1 MTTAVQVQYRRGTSS
16 QVAAFTGAQGE
27 MVVDTTNNRVVVQD
41 GSTEGGWPAA
51 KLSEVITNMRTA
63 VSDAN
68 YTAQTTDRLIAYTA
82 ITAARTVTLPA
93 AASFPT
99 GTRLLVVDESGS
111 CSATDTI
118 TISRAGSDTISGATS
133 AVLNM
138 AYGYVAMESN
148 GSNAWTIVDSSSE
161 ALASVA
167 ITGGTINGTTVGA
180 TTAAAG
186 AFTTLSASSTVS
198 GSGFSTYLASPPAI
212 GGTAAAAVTA
222 TSLTATGAVS
232 LSPENNNV
240 TLSPTGSGEVIIN
253 PAIAGTIN
261 NMAIGGTTRA
271 SAVVTA
277 LGVGESAPGAGIV
290 NVSGSYQV
298 AGSQISAANLSDGT
312 TGTGAIVKA
321 NAPAFTGNP
330 TGITALGI
338 NESTPGTGIV
348 NISGTYQVGG
358 SQISTAN
365 LSDGTTGTGA
375 IVKANAPSF
384 TGNPTGITALGVNES
399 TPGTGIVNVSGSY
412 QVGGSQIA
420 VGNLAS
426 INNNTIV
433 GNNSGGSAAPS
444 ALTAANVQAMV
455 SQGLIAISVGSVNL
469 NSTGDTAIT
478 INLPTGITNYKV
490 LEMLVWNAS
499 TSLTTAKMGLYT
511 AASQGGTNVIAQT
524 ALSAVTNT
532 SANSTSSSTS
542 IAGSGVATIWLTA
555 TTLYLNVGT
564 AQGATA
570 TANFTLL
577 ILPLM

>member
-1 MTTAVQVQYRRGTSS
+1 MTTAVQVQYRRGTSP
-16 QVAAFTGAQGE
+16 QVAAFSGAQGE

-138 AYGYVAMESN
+138 AYGYMAMESN
-148 GSNAWTIVDSSSE
+148 GSNAWTVIDSSSE

-198 GSGFSTYLASPPAI
+198 GSGFLTYLASPPAI
-212 GGTAAAAVTA
+212 GGTAAAAVTV

-232 LSPENNNV
+232 LSPANNNV

-253 PAIAGTIN
+253 PATAGTIN

-271 SAVVTA
+271 SAAVTA
-277 LGVGESAPGAGIV
+277 LGVGESAPGSGIV

-330 TGITALGI
+330 TGITALG
-338 NESTPGTGIV
+338 
-348 NISGTYQVGG
+348 
-358 SQISTAN
+358 
-365 LSDGTTGTGA
+365 
-375 IVKANAPSF
+375 
-384 TGNPTGITALGVNES
+384 VNES
-399 TPGTGIVNVSGSY
+399 TPGTGIINVSGSY

-426 INNNTIV
+426 VNNNTIV

-444 ALTAANVQAMV
+444 ALTAANVLALLGFSSAGWTPTDQSGA
-455 SQGLIAISVGSVNL
+455 GLTFTSVNAQYCQIGNIVFAYGTL
-469 NSTGDTAIT
+469 TYPSTADTHDAIISLPVAVPNQSYAVITSVLAAGSNNAKIHTVQNSSTAAIT
-478 INLPTGITNYKV
+478 GPAGAALTNAGI
-490 LEMLVWNAS
+490 
-499 TSLTTAKMGLYT
+499 
-511 AASQGGTNVIAQT
+511 
-524 ALSAVTNT
+524 SAVT
-532 SANSTSSSTS
+532 
-542 IAGSGVATIWLTA
+542 
-555 TTLYLNVGT
+555 LN
-564 AQGATA
+564 
-570 TANFTLL
+570 FML
-577 ILPLM
+577 IYPAS